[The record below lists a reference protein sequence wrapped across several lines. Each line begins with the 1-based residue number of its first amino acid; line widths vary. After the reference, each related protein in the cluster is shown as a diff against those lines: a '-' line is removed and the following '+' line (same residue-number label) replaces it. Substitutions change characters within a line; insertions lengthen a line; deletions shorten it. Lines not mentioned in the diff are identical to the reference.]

1 VLELVDGV
9 LELLVENQAISDDD
23 DRIEYFSVL
32 RVMQAGEAMGQ
43 PGDAVA
49 FAASGRMPDQVVL
62 TSAGRSR
69 VGDEFADGIDL
80 VVAGKMRR
88 SCLSALSFPELA
100 TWRKRP
106 RRSSQLSRFQIC
118 SQR

>member
-1 VLELVDGV
+1 LFGIVVDLHHHAGLVLELVDGV
-9 LELLVENQAISDDD
+9 LELLIENEAISDDD

-80 VVAGKMRR
+80 VVAGEDE
-88 SCLSALSFPELA
+88 ALLLVRLVVP
-100 TWRKRP
+100 
-106 RRSSQLSRFQIC
+106 
-118 SQR
+118 